1 MVSEQWWQVQ
11 EVSARQ
17 VSTGVEGQNEQ
28 SKGRRSVRSATVL
41 GVQII
46 WDTRLLADDFER
58 GRPRFFQAYSGNRGS
73 GCIVRVQ
80 EILTK
85 TLPVETFEDIC
96 EDIWFNELQIVNID
110 TCCEGQEFKWLTGSA
125 LK

>member
-1 MVSEQWWQVQ
+1 MWAKRLEDFDEAVTSKNER
-11 EVSARQ
+11 RQ
-17 VSTGVEGQNEQ
+17 
-28 SKGRRSVRSATVL
+28 SVRSAAVL

-73 GCIVRVQ
+73 GFIVRAQ

-85 TLPVETFEDIC
+85 TLPVKTSEDIC
-96 EDIWFNELQIVNID
+96 EDIWFNELQIVNVS
-110 TCCEGQEFKWLTGSA
+110 TCCKVQEFKLLIGSA
-125 LK
+125 IQ